1 MAQPLFRRSW
11 GLSLPLPGA
20 KTIISMARQARYQN
34 LLGLN
39 PRTESRSLIWCRRF
53 SVRPNCLGLLYR
65 KNCFE
70 KTLEPGIYSFWD
82 FRSELELFLIPRSD
96 QFFIV
101 TNQEVLTKDNIALRF
116 SYIVNYRITDGP
128 KLLTYVDPAQM
139 GYIEGLASMIQTL
152 IHPPTQIYWRSA
164 ISGINSLELNE
175 QWEAFIPSIPYE
187 LQESAQKFG
196 VTIEAMKLRDITFPK
211 NIQTLFALQLE
222 AKIRGQT
229 DLENARTA
237 VATARALKNASQLIG
252 DDQNIRFLQYLE
264 TLIKIASSG
273 NHTFVVGSEKITS
286 DS

>member
-1 MAQPLFRRSW
+1 MV
-11 GLSLPLPGA
+11 
-20 KTIISMARQARYQN
+20 RQARYQN
-34 LLGLN
+34 FLGLN
-39 PRTESRSLIWCRRF
+39 PKTEFRSLIWLRRF
-53 SVRPNCLGLLYR
+53 SVRPNCIGLLYR

-82 FRSELELFLIPRSD
+82 FRSELELFLIPGSD

-116 SYIVNYRITDGP
+116 SYIVRYRITDGQ
-128 KLLTYVDPAQM
+128 KLLTYIDPSQT
-139 GYIEGLASMIQTL
+139 GYIEGLPSMIQNL
-152 IHPPTQIYWRSA
+152 VHPLTQIYWRSA
-164 ISGINSLELNE
+164 IGLINSLELNG
-175 QWEAFIPSIPYE
+175 QWDTFMPDIPDE
-187 LQESAQKFG
+187 LQASAQKFG

-222 AKIRGQT
+222 TKIRGQT

-273 NHTFVVGSEKITS
+273 KHTFVVGGSEKITS
-286 DS
+286 DN